1 MHSTSTDSARALQA
15 TSVTGVAA
23 TMEATSDRTSR
34 RRELSVLPDAPVVK
48 VEAGQKAWIPLDVRA
63 LWSYRELLYFL
74 TWRDIKVRYKQTL
87 IGALWAIIQ
96 PLFTMLVFTIFF
108 GILIGVPSDGVPYAL
123 FAYTGLLPWTF
134 FANAV
139 SNSSNS
145 LIVNSNLISK
155 VYFPRIT
162 VPAAAVAAGL
172 MDLVIAAVIL
182 IGLVFYYRITLT
194 WSILLLPFFI
204 LLTTL
209 LALGLGICVAALN
222 VKYRDVRHALPFV
235 LQSWMF
241 LTPIIYPASVVPVEF
256 RWLLALNPMTGI
268 VEGFRSAL
276 YGRELDVVAITISII
291 ITFVL
296 LVCAVYIFKRIE
308 RIIVD
313 FI

>member
-1 MHSTSTDSARALQA
+1 MNLTAITDSANAPEA
-15 TSVTGVAA
+15 TSVAEVASA
-23 TMEATSDRTSR
+23 TKTAAQWQH
-34 RRELSVLPDAPVVK
+34 LSSSSPPDTPLVK
-48 VEAGQKAWIPLDVRA
+48 VEAGRKPRMPLDVRS
-63 LWSYRELLYFL
+63 LWNYRELLYFL

-87 IGALWAIIQ
+87 IGAAWAIIQ
-96 PLFTMLVFTIFF
+96 PLFIMLVFTVFF
-108 GILIGVPSDGVPYAL
+108 GIFIGVPSDGVPYPL
-123 FAYTGLLPWTF
+123 FAYAGLLPWMF

-172 MDLVIAAVIL
+172 MDLVIASVIL
-182 IGLVFYYRITLT
+182 IGLVFYYGVTLT

-209 LALGLGICVAALN
+209 LALGMGICVSALN

-256 RWLLALNPMTGI
+256 RWMLALNPMTGI

-276 YGRELDVVAITISII
+276 YGREFDLTAIAISVALT
-291 ITFVL
+291 TL
-296 LVCAVYIFKRIE
+296 LLIGSAYIFKRIE